1 MKGLHRGVYILPNLF
16 TSASLFLG
24 FFAIIRAIQI
34 ALRGGQN
41 FRACAVAIIA
51 AAFFDMM
58 DGRVARKTNT
68 ASRFGV
74 EYDSLSDLVSFGVA
88 PAVTMYVWTLHDLG
102 RAGWLAAF
110 LYLACGALRLARFN
124 VQATGVEKKFF
135 QGLPIPMAA
144 MMLSGAI
151 LIWEGRPIG
160 IGDANLFFAG
170 DVQLYLLGFTYVLA
184 GLMVS
189 TIPYRSFK
197 SLYLTHR
204 HPFYYLVL
212 VVVGLMLW
220 AFKPWWFL
228 FLLGCG
234 YLLSGPIEK
243 YILPKPM
250 GVIARAQKRRRV
262 RKALQRMDELSSQIA
277 PPAAQN
283 ENSQSEEVPV
293 NLTDGNVRPLR
304 R

>member
-1 MKGLHRGVYILPNLF
+1 MKGMHKGIYILPNLF

-24 FFAIIRAIQI
+24 FFAIIRAIKI
-34 ALRGGQN
+34 ALAGGEDFQI
-41 FRACAVAIIA
+41 CAMAIIA

-74 EYDSLSDLVSFGVA
+74 EYDSLSDLISFGAA
-88 PAVTMYVWTLHDLG
+88 PALVMYLWTLHDFG
-102 RAGWLAAF
+102 RRGWLAAF
-110 LYLACGALRLARFN
+110 LYMACGALRLARFN

-151 LIWEGRPIG
+151 LIWEGQPVG
-160 IGDANLFFAG
+160 KANLFVPG
-170 DVQLYLLGFTYVLA
+170 DVQFYLMVLTYILA

-197 SLYLTHR
+197 TSYLTDR
-204 HPFYYLVL
+204 LPFLYLVL
-212 VVVGLMLW
+212 VIVGFVVW
-220 AFKPWWFL
+220 AYEPWGVL

-234 YLLSGPIEK
+234 YLLSGPVEK
-243 YILPKPM
+243 YILPKPI
-250 GVIARAQKRRRV
+250 GAIQQARKRHRV
-262 RKALQRMDELSSQIA
+262 RKSLDRIDGLSSQISSDA
-277 PPAAQN
+277 SSGQEPSR
-283 ENSQSEEVPV
+283 ENVQ
-293 NLTDGNVRPLR
+293 PLR
-304 R
+304 RS